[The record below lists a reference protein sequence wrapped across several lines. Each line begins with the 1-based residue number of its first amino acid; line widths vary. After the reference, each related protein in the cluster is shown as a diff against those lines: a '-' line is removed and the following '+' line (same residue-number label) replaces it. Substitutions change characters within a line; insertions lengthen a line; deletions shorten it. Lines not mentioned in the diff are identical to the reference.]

1 MLQSHAKANNPY
13 MKDGYNFDEEKYL
26 TLSYRDPFPGEK
38 VTIFLYTIIVKAS
51 TKINLQFFLF
61 KSVDKY
67 YFPSGS
73 CKTHTKMF
81 RQQDCVIEL
90 GK

>member
-1 MLQSHAKANNPY
+1 MYKI
-13 MKDGYNFDEEKYL
+13 L
-26 TLSYRDPFPGEK
+26 TLSYRNPFPGEE

-61 KSVDKY
+61 KCVDKY

-73 CKTHTKMF
+73 WKTHTKMLC
-81 RQQDCVIEL
+81 QQDYIIEL